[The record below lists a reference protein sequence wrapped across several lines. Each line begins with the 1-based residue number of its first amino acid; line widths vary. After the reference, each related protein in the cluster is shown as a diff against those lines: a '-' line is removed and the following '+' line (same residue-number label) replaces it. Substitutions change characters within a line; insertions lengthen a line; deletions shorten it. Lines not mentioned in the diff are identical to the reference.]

1 MTTSCFCNEIYDA
14 LFKTK
19 SSICFCVKSLFSI
32 QVFLL
37 SFVLSPAARRT
48 LVFCGQGLLRW
59 KKVIISLC
67 RSLTWSVI
75 ISKHSGTTHFAFHF
89 RDYCLIHCFKIA
101 SAENWLWKII
111 NKFQTVNL
119 TNDRHT
125 QFRGMKTPLLLGFH
139 QLQAI
144 FFCTFGKHA
153 HSSSSGSGKKFPSLP
168 MKRMKSNNNERWL
181 HNFQVMGLL
190 QRTTHDRSG

>member
-1 MTTSCFCNEIYDA
+1 MLCLRRRSR
-14 LFKTK
+14 
-19 SSICFCVKSLFSI
+19 SICLLCEIFIFHWVVFIILSLIPNSPLYPR
-32 QVFLL
+32 FL
-37 SFVLSPAARRT
+37 R
-48 LVFCGQGLLRW
+48 QGLLRW

-75 ISKHSGTTHFAFHF
+75 ISKHSGTTHFVFHF

-125 QFRGMKTPLLLGFH
+125 QFQGMKTSIVVEFY

-144 FFCTFGKHA
+144 FCTF
-153 HSSSSGSGKKFPSLP
+153 
-168 MKRMKSNNNERWL
+168 W
-181 HNFQVMGLL
+181 
-190 QRTTHDRSG
+190 